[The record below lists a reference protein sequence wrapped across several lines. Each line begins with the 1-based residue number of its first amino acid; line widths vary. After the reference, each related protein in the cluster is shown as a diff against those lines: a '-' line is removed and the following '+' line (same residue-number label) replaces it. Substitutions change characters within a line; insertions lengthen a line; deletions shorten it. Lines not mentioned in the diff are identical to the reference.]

1 MLVKNK
7 IFTRG
12 NGEKVNYSQMID
24 VIGEYLAQSPNS
36 TYEITVGTDSQT
48 HSRCRV
54 VEVIAIH
61 RIGDG
66 GIFFY
71 RIDYIKKTKVLKE
84 KIIEETA
91 RSIDNATGL
100 LDEISLKLIDYDID
114 IDKLNIHF
122 CIHCDIG
129 HKGRTQS
136 LISEI
141 TNWVHSMGYECLIK
155 PDSYTASGIANK
167 FSK

>member
-1 MLVKNK
+1 MQGKMFK
-7 IFTRG
+7 RG
-12 NGEKVNYSQMID
+12 NGTIVSYEEMILLIAD
-24 VIGEYLAQSPNS
+24 YIVSNPIKE
-36 TYEITVGTDSQT
+36 YEITVGTDSQN
-48 HSRCRV
+48 HSHCKM

-61 RIGDG
+61 RVGDG

-71 RIDYIKKTKVLKE
+71 RVEYVHKIRSIKE
-84 KIIEETA
+84 KIIEETS
-91 RSIDNATGL
+91 RSLANAQGL
-100 LDEISLKLIDYDID
+100 LDEIQLNLLEKGID

-122 CIHCDIG
+122 QIHCDIG

-136 LISEI
+136 LIAEI
-141 TNWVHSMGYECLIK
+141 TNWVTSMGYECLIK

>member
-1 MLVKNK
+1 MENK
-7 IFTRG
+7 KFRRG
-12 NGEKVNYSQMID
+12 NGTSVSYNEIIPIIADYIAKDPTQ
-24 VIGEYLAQSPNS
+24 EYD
-36 TYEITVGTDSQT
+36 ITIGTDSQN
-48 HSRCRV
+48 HSHTKI
-54 VEVIAIH
+54 VEVIAVH
-61 RIGDG
+61 RVGDG

-71 RIDYIKKTKVLKE
+71 RVEYVRKIRSIKE
-84 KIIEETA
+84 KIVEETS
-91 RSIDNATGL
+91 RSLANASGL
-100 LDEISLKLIDYDID
+100 LDEIQLELLERDVD